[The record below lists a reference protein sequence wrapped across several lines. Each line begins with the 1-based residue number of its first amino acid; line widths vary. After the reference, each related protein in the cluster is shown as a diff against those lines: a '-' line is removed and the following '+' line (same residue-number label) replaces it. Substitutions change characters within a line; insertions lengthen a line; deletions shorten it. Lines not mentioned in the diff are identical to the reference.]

1 MYLCL
6 YCSCSIYVVFYHLE
20 PLRGKQNN
28 NNNISKL
35 TGSPGNPGK
44 PSAPF
49 SPKRLVEITSPG
61 SP

>member
-6 YCSCSIYVVFYHLE
+6 YCSCSIYV
-20 PLRGKQNN
+20 PLRGKQN

-35 TGSPGNPGK
+35 TGSPGNPGI